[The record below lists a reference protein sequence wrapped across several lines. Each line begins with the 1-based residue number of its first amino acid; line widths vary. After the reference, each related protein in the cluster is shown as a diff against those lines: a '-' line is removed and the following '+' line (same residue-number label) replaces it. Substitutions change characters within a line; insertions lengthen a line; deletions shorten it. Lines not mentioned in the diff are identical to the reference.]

1 MAISEEKLEQAYEQ
15 VVEKATTDA
24 DFRKE
29 LLANPNKAIEKVTG
43 IPVPEE
49 YHIRIIE
56 HDPAYQGTYYLPP
69 FVGDEVSDEDM
80 VAVAGGAPKKKKKNG
95 GGKDCIGHIDVRPCA
110 GDVCGVRK

>member
-1 MAISEEKLEQAYEQ
+1 MAISAEKMEQAYQQ
-15 VVEKATTDA
+15 VVQKAVTDA

-56 HDPAYQGTYYLPP
+56 QDPAYQGTYFLPA
-69 FVGDEVSDEDM
+69 FVGEEISDEDM
-80 VAVAGGAPKKKKKNG
+80 AAVAGGVGDPCNNKGNCA
-95 GGKDCIGHIDVRPCA
+95 GHIEIKPCA
-110 GDVCGVRK
+110 ADVCGVRK